1 MLLPPK
7 PESGEALFRPPGMG
21 RNEKWHMIDKR
32 KKLRFVLN
40 AARNAST
47 KCPQRINESRS
58 QLVLKLTEEVMVQ
71 FFSANTIVRKH
82 INPHPLF
89 SWKSGSWLT
98 EKYWFQMNLY
108 QQQRHY
114 VGWQAAKKNRLQLI
128 LIVHKKYLESKNVR
142 YLVTVKLND
151 GTFIHLISEFSQII
165 CS

>member
-1 MLLPPK
+1 MRNDTWSISEK
-7 PESGEALFRPPGMG
+7 SFDLFWMQLAMHQQ
-21 RNEKWHMIDKR
+21 NAR
-32 KKLRFVLN
+32 KG
-40 AARNAST
+40 ST
-47 KCPQRINESRS
+47 NREVNWYWNW
-58 QLVLKLTEEVMVQ
+58 EEVMVQ